1 MKNLTRFIVRQITS
15 TGSSIVLSFLIFAN
29 LSYSV
34 RFVAFAVN
42 ILIICFSQFD
52 LFNWGFDKYAA
63 SMQKYSS
70 NNRCSTFC
78 CTFKLDSW
86 AASKHGKLTRK
97 KYHWWDCWESISCS
111 DGESAGKEAWQSAGW
126 RREKIENSVPIFHH
140 RINIYE
146 INFFILVTC
155 VTFNG
160 RFVWCCTRY
169 ERSCWSMFHFM
180 VKYLRF
186 WCRSGPRPIQI
197 KKYHQRN
204 EYITTFLL

>member
-15 TGSSIVLSFLIFAN
+15 TGSSIVLSFPIFAN

-97 KYHWWDCWESISCS
+97 KHHWWDCWESISCS
-111 DGESAGKEAWQSAGW
+111 DGESAGKEARQSAGW
-126 RREKIENSVPIFHH
+126 RREEIENSVPIFHH

-146 INFFILVTC
+146 IKFLILWPVWPLMGVLCDVALVMRDHVGACFILWLNIYDFDVDR
-155 VTFNG
+155 VQDQF
-160 RFVWCCTRY
+160 
-169 ERSCWSMFHFM
+169 
-180 VKYLRF
+180 K
-186 WCRSGPRPIQI
+186 
-197 KKYHQRN
+197 
-204 EYITTFLL
+204 